1 MSESPAQDIVSLME
15 HKNLKLPD
23 RYFFQILAVGY
34 GEDEDEA
41 LAYVF
46 KKIAKGEETDVLDPE
61 VVWEKDEAQERPE
74 DFVWTSEIADS

>member
-1 MSESPAQDIVSLME
+1 MME
-15 HKNLKLPD
+15 NKNLKLPD

-46 KKIAKGEETDVLDPE
+46 NKIAKGEEQDVLEPE
-61 VVWEKDEAQERPE
+61 VIWEKDDDEDDPEA
-74 DFVWTSEIADS
+74 FIWTKEVGDS

>member
-1 MSESPAQDIVSLME
+1 SESPTKDIVSLME
-15 HKNLKLPD
+15 NKNVKLPD

-46 KKIAKGEETDVLDPE
+46 NKIAKGEETDVLDPE
-61 VVWEKDEAQERPE
+61 VVWEKDEALEHPE
-74 DFVWTSEIADS
+74 GFHWTSEIADS

>member
-1 MSESPAQDIVSLME
+1 MME
-15 HKNLKLPD
+15 NKNLKLPD

-46 KKIAKGEETDVLDPE
+46 NKIAKGEEQDVLEPEVIWVKDDDEDDPE
-61 VVWEKDEAQERPE
+61 A
-74 DFVWTSEIADS
+74 FIWTKEVGDS